1 MRSLILST
9 ASRLLLPLLL
19 VFSVFVLLRGHSD
32 PGGGFVGGLVAS
44 SAFALYALAFD
55 VRRALQALRISPRK
69 LIAIGL
75 LLAVT
80 SASFP
85 LLLKQ
90 PFMKGMVSEIKLPAI
105 GYLSVPLF
113 FDTGVYF
120 VVIGVVLTIVF
131 TFFENE
137 EF

>member
-19 VFSVFVLLRGHSD
+19 VFSVFVLLRGHND
-32 PGGGFVGGLVAS
+32 PGGGFVAGLVAA

-55 VRRALQALRISPRK
+55 VRQALQALRVSPRK

-75 LLAVT
+75 LLAML

-85 LLLKQ
+85 LLLGQ
-90 PFMKGMVSEIKLPAI
+90 PFMTGMVADMQLPAL
-105 GYLSVPLF
+105 GHPSVPLF
-113 FDTGVYF
+113 FDAGVYL

-131 TFFENE
+131 TFFEHE